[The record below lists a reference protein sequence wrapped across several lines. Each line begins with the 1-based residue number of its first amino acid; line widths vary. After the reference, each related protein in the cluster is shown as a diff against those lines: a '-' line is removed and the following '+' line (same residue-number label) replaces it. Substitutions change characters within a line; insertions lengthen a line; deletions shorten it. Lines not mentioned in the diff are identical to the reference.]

1 MHLRYKYSL
10 TCPLLYS
17 ILLSW
22 LCHHDPDPQACNIN
36 AKLYTYTC
44 THLLY
49 LECVEHWAVMKLV
62 CDATV
67 SWKIHWPENTQGK
80 KSPAT
85 FSSLS
90 ERLFSGLDSLLHT
103 GTLVFVWVWWYRGS
117 GDKSLKNTMCFWISE
132 YCQPFSKYPLGI
144 FIWRPLFFS
153 FTGTI
158 PNVTQTV
165 GPFIPSCIIT
175 SGPRKRIKGQW
186 NDRLRLWNKLSSQRQ
201 TVATFKISLSAPT
214 VITSHLCSGKVKLPQ
229 QDVCVE
235 YCYPALAGNNIKQWV
250 YHVTSHEPGKKI
262 KKYTIDYTSKVM
274 EACDWTRFRYKWKD
288 VLAWI
293 KKCFFGI

>member
-1 MHLRYKYSL
+1 MIFFFSVMHLRYKYSL

-144 FIWRPLFFS
+144 FIWRPLFFFFYRHHSKCHPDCGS
-153 FTGTI
+153 FYSLLYNHQW
-158 PNVTQTV
+158 PKKKD
-165 GPFIPSCIIT
+165 
-175 SGPRKRIKGQW
+175 KR
-186 NDRLRLWNKLSSQRQ
+186 S
-201 TVATFKISLSAPT
+201 
-214 VITSHLCSGKVKLPQ
+214 VK
-229 QDVCVE
+229 
-235 YCYPALAGNNIKQWV
+235 WS
-250 YHVTSHEPGKKI
+250 T
-262 KKYTIDYTSKVM
+262 KVM
-274 EACDWTRFRYKWKD
+274 EQAQQSKTDCSYF
-288 VLAWI
+288 
-293 KKCFFGI
+293 

>member
-1 MHLRYKYSL
+1 MQQSLEKYTGLKIPREKKAQQPSALYQKGCFQVSIPCSIQALWSL
-10 TCPLLYS
+10 C
-17 ILLSW
+17 
-22 LCHHDPDPQACNIN
+22 
-36 AKLYTYTC
+36 
-44 THLLY
+44 
-49 LECVEHWAVMKLV
+49 E
-62 CDATV
+62 
-67 SWKIHWPENTQGK
+67 
-80 KSPAT
+80 
-85 FSSLS
+85 
-90 ERLFSGLDSLLHT
+90 
-103 GTLVFVWVWWYRGS
+103 S
-117 GDKSLKNTMCFWISE
+117 GDIEVAVTKVSKTPCAFESQSTASHLANTLWVYSFE
-132 YCQPFSKYPLGI
+132 DHF
-144 FIWRPLFFS
+144 FFS